1 MKIIKLSD
9 EEKPQ
14 ELQKYLNIWKTEN
27 GIFEQEMNQI
37 VKNTK

>member
-9 EEKPQ
+9 EEKAQ
-14 ELQKYLNIWKTEN
+14 ESQKYLNIWKTEN